1 MGKNMRS
8 LYTDLDD
15 IGDSLLNKGQ
25 FTTDK
30 LEIVMEHL
38 SNEIQDRGNSKY
50 FTVKTI
56 TVHPD
61 HIAAL
66 GSNYTYTVQDDYV
79 GPELPVE
86 FEEEERV
93 LDSEDDE
100 LNEFIGE
107 IIDEIEELLELHPI
121 TEEELAHDLY
131 GVDNDNIEV
140 TLKTELLS
148 NNHQITQTNESTDI
162 DWF

>member
-1 MGKNMRS
+1 MRS
-8 LYTDLDD
+8 LYTDIDD
-15 IGDSLLNKGQ
+15 IGDSLVNKGQ
-25 FTTDK
+25 FTVDK

-38 SNEIQDRGNSKY
+38 GQYIQNHGDQKY

-61 HIAAL
+61 HIAQL

-79 GPELPVE
+79 SPEMPVK
-86 FEEEERV
+86 FEEEERIN
-93 LDSEDDE
+93 EDVVF
-100 LNEFIGE
+100 NEAIGE
-107 IIDEIEELLELHPI
+107 ILDEIEESLELYPI

-140 TLKTELLS
+140 TLKTELLPT
-148 NNHQITQTNESTDI
+148 NHQIETNESTDI